1 METVLQVLA
10 AFILVDLL
18 AALLLIGLVGLLRF
32 RQAPNERIS
41 FGPLLGAL
49 IFLVIISGLIYGGI
63 WMCLRAAS

>member
-1 METVLQVLA
+1 METALQVLA